1 MYRQWRKPE
10 QTTFHV
16 NAGFDDDDVLMSV
29 GTVEPLLFQSNRDGY
44 VSSSYHGMKIK
55 LPALS
60 EFTRELW
67 ELLCS
72 DDDTN
77 KTRHFRFNVLQ

>member
-1 MYRQWRKPE
+1 M
-10 QTTFHV
+10 F
-16 NAGFDDDDVLMSV
+16 V
-29 GTVEPLLFQSNRDGY
+29 GTVEPLRFRGKRDVY
-44 VSSSYHGMKIK
+44 VGSSYHGMKLK

-60 EFTRELW
+60 EHPRELW

-72 DDDTN
+72 DNDDTN